1 VDTVI
6 RRIPGWVGRLLSYV
20 ARLTLLKACLASIPI
35 YLMSMI
41 KFSKWVIEVINSEMA
56 SFF

>member
-1 VDTVI
+1 
-6 RRIPGWVGRLLSYV
+6 
-20 ARLTLLKACLASIPI
+20 
-35 YLMSMI
+35 MI